1 MKKQII
7 IVLILIF
14 QYQVTNSQ
22 SDSLKFGLKGKIIR
36 ALGKSSTSPPIFY
49 AGLKG
54 GELGSALIY
63 KSEDFGKTWFP
74 LNNNKPISPYA
85 SDIQAISIAND
96 SANSIYAGTWKDGLF
111 KSVDN
116 GKTWKKVLTA
126 PSSDIRNIKMGI
138 QNPLLI
144 YASTSSFG
152 VMKSTDGGETWKR
165 NDPKTIGSTFKFAWS
180 IELDEKNDT
189 IVFAQTFNKGVWKSI
204 DQGNSWKQTL
214 DIKNKVCWDMKIS
227 KDSKTIWVAS
237 SKSRGSM
244 SSIHYSRDQGET
256 WNEIENVPQ
265 IGVNQINVIER
276 EDKKIIIIGSWKNGV
291 FILENEK
298 WTKIEKIDFNVI
310 SEILLNNN
318 ELLIGSWGNGVYN
331 IKL

>member
-1 MKKQII
+1 M
-7 IVLILIF
+7 IF

-138 QNPLLI
+138 QNPLLLH
-144 YASTSSFG
+144 ASTSSFG
-152 VMKSTDGGETWKR
+152 VMNSTDAGETWI
-165 NDPKTIGSTFKFAWS
+165 P
-180 IELDEKNDT
+180 DT
-189 IVFAQTFNKGVWKSI
+189 IEVAENFAPGDISAIDGEKAWVAVYDANGGGGIYNTIDGGQNWNHQESAAYSGTSSFCNVIQMFNIIFTFNI
-204 DQGNSWKQTL
+204 FL
-214 DIKNKVCWDMKIS
+214 IKIS
-227 KDSKTIWVAS
+227 
-237 SKSRGSM
+237 
-244 SSIHYSRDQGET
+244 
-256 WNEIENVPQ
+256 
-265 IGVNQINVIER
+265 
-276 EDKKIIIIGSWKNGV
+276 
-291 FILENEK
+291 
-298 WTKIEKIDFNVI
+298 
-310 SEILLNNN
+310 
-318 ELLIGSWGNGVYN
+318 
-331 IKL
+331 